1 MGANIKKTFQISIPD
16 VKLTVCILI
25 FFNVYLF
32 LRKKDRVQVG
42 EEQRE
47 RHTHRIQN
55 RLQALSCQH
64 GARHRLELMNREIIT

>member
-1 MGANIKKTFQISIPD
+1 MGANIKKTFQIHIPD

-47 RHTHRIQN
+47 RERDRQNPKQAPGSELSARGLTQAQTH
-55 RLQALSCQH
+55 
-64 GARHRLELMNREIIT
+64 EP